1 MMKYALVLVRR
12 YINDNGL
19 RHKVKMVMQVHDQL
33 TTECVEDF
41 ADEWAKIMTGLME
54 RAGKLII
61 TSGILKAD
69 TSQSPVWTK

>member
-33 TTECVEDF
+33 TTECIEDF
-41 ADEWAKIMTGLME
+41 ADEWGKIMTGLME

-69 TSQSPVWTK
+69 TNKSPIWTK

>member
-1 MMKYALVLVRR
+1 
-12 YINDNGL
+12 
-19 RHKVKMVMQVHDQL
+19 MVMQVHDQL